1 MSKREILEK
10 IKTLEFQA
18 KQQENAHLVHSEI
31 FSANGSKNAE
41 ERAQLARNA
50 AKKLRAEVAD
60 LEKRVTFTDK

>member
-18 KQQENAHLVHSEI
+18 KQQENANLIHSEI
-31 FSANGSKNAE
+31 FNANGSKNAN

-50 AKKLRAEVAD
+50 AKKLRAEVVE
-60 LEKRVTFTDK
+60 LEKRVASTDK